1 MHWHRKEREAMNN
14 FEWTQAS
21 SVDEAI
27 ALTVK
32 GAAIKAGGVDVLDLM
47 KEHLF
52 EPTRLVDIREIK
64 ELDYIK
70 DDPKE
75 GAKIGPLVTV
85 AKLAEDPTILKRYP
99 LLSAASLRI
108 ATPQIRNMATLGG
121 NLLQRPRCWYFRNQ
135 LTFCRKKGGEKCFA
149 QEGENQYHAIFNN
162 GLCAIVHPSGAAG
175 PLVAMGAKVELT
187 GPKGKREILLEEF
200 FVPPMVNLHAENQL
214 AADEVLTAVRVPAL

>member
-1 MHWHRKEREAMNN
+1 MHWPSSRKEREAMKT
-14 FEWTQAS
+14 FEYAS
-21 SVDEAI
+21 AGSVEEAI
-27 ALTVK
+27 SLTVK

-108 ATPQIRNMATLGG
+108 ATPQIRNMATLG
-121 NLLQRPRCWYFRNQ
+121 
-135 LTFCRKKGGEKCFA
+135 
-149 QEGENQYHAIFNN
+149 
-162 GLCAIVHPSGAAG
+162 
-175 PLVAMGAKVELT
+175 
-187 GPKGKREILLEEF
+187 
-200 FVPPMVNLHAENQL
+200 
-214 AADEVLTAVRVPAL
+214 